1 MFLPSYCFN
10 GSQVTGTGGPIDP
23 PGPEKQGSP
32 NIFWAFFD
40 FFDVF
45 MGIFP
50 QQKTFRI
57 PGKSSLFASMVK
69 ISTIP
74 PVAGKMTIQ
83 SFSGLTCGYIQHY
96 YDT

>member
-32 NIFWAFFD
+32 NIFWAIFFD

-57 PGKSSLFASMVK
+57 PEKSSLFASMVK

-74 PVAGKMTIQ
+74 PVAGKNDHLNHFQ
-83 SFSGLTCGYIQHY
+83 V
-96 YDT
+96 